1 MMHRNILYDSAETV
15 SEKTFGFSVM
25 AKNAV
30 NQSDCRISESSISVE
45 GITQYVRFF
54 TWSLVITG
62 R

>member
-54 TWSLVITG
+54 T
-62 R
+62 